1 MDSVFSKYQCGF
13 RKGFSS
19 QNCLA
24 AVLEKRKSA
33 IENKKLFG
41 ELLTDLSKAFE
52 FLPHDLLTTKLKAYG
67 FSRKSL
73 LGTLLF
79 NIILCGLF
87 FVMNDVEFPSYAD
100 DDTSYAVRKNI
111 DDVTVALEDI
121 YKQHFKW
128 FSDNQVKAN
137 PDKCHLICSTDN
149 QIGLTIES
157 EVIKNIKCRKLLG
170 IKFDNR
176 LTFKNH
182 IDDICKKSGQKLNA
196 LSRITTQMG
205 FTKKRTLVNAFFL
218 SQFNYCNLVWVC
230 YNRTLND
237 KINRL
242 HERCLRLIFNDK
254 I

>member
-19 QNCLA
+19 QHCLA

-41 ELLTDLSKAFE
+41 ELVTDLSKAFE

-79 NIILCGLF
+79 NIILCDLF
-87 FVMNDVEFPSYAD
+87 FVMNDVEFPSYAN

-111 DDVTVALEDI
+111 DDVIVALEDI

-149 QIGLTIES
+149 
-157 EVIKNIKCRKLLG
+157 
-170 IKFDNR
+170 
-176 LTFKNH
+176 
-182 IDDICKKSGQKLNA
+182 
-196 LSRITTQMG
+196 
-205 FTKKRTLVNAFFL
+205 
-218 SQFNYCNLVWVC
+218 
-230 YNRTLND
+230 
-237 KINRL
+237 
-242 HERCLRLIFNDK
+242 
-254 I
+254 